1 MKRILL
7 LLAIST
13 LAFNLSAQSSDNT
26 NTSFANAAD
35 IALNSAGSNNVRA
48 HGTAFLFVNPKRQT
62 EGSFYLFDTWKNTAI
77 IETKDNKKFKLRN
90 INIDLRRNS
99 FQSRIDNDSIFTFN
113 LNNIEKFIINDRIFK
128 NVFYDGGKRVYQVV
142 YESDAYSILK
152 AYDVKLISGS
162 PNPMVNRMRDKYV
175 RKESYFLMQDNKVK
189 PFRLSK
195 RKIHTLIGDQTKV
208 AELDAY
214 MKKYKLSYK
223 KELDVQKAL
232 NNIL

>member
-1 MKRILL
+1 MKRILFIL
-7 LLAIST
+7 LISAVT
-13 LAFNLSAQSSDNT
+13 FNLSAQTSETT
-26 NTSFANAAD
+26 NTTFANAAD

-48 HGTAFLFVNPKRQT
+48 HGTAFLFVNPKRPT
-62 EGSFYLFDTWKNTAI
+62 EGSFYLFDTWKNDAI
-77 IETKDNKKFKLRN
+77 IETKDNKKFRLRN

-113 LNNIEKFIINDRIFK
+113 LNNIEKFVINNKVFK

-175 RKESYFLMQDNKVK
+175 RKESYFLKQDNKVK
-189 PFRLSK
+189 PFRLTK
-195 RKIHTLIGDQTKV
+195 RKLQTLIGDETKIN
-208 AELDAY
+208 ELDAY

-232 NNIL
+232 KNIL

>member
-1 MKRILL
+1 MKRILFIL
-7 LLAIST
+7 VVSAVT
-13 LAFNLSAQSSDNT
+13 FNLSAQSTETT

-62 EGSFYLFDTWKNTAI
+62 EGSFYLFDTWKNDAI
-77 IETKDNKKFKLRN
+77 IETKDNKKFRLRN

-113 LNNIEKFIINDRIFK
+113 LNNIEKFIINNKVFK
-128 NVFYDGGKRVYQVV
+128 NVYYDGGKRVYQVV
-142 YESDAYSILK
+142 YESDDYTILK

-175 RKESYFLMQDNKVK
+175 RKESFFLKQDNKVK
-189 PFRLSK
+189 PFRLTK
-195 RKIHTLIGDQTKV
+195 RKIQTLVGDETKIN
-208 AELDAY
+208 ELDAY

-232 NNIL
+232 KNIL